1 MKLFCFDLT
10 KGSNKYIAAKYCK
23 TAFICYW
30 FFHIYFIY
38 SIFIMFIEL
47 NFCQKRFNLFSLRPF
62 CAAVFKREVT
72 STKKKR
78 KEKKKDWDRRSGWL
92 IYLSFLVFS
101 SVHLGVSKT
110 YTDMETGLN
119 GKNQVVN
126 LINLSITYLSF

>member
-23 TAFICYW
+23 TAFICY
-30 FFHIYFIY
+30 FFFYIYFIY

-47 NFCQKRFNLFSLRPF
+47 NIYVNSDSICFPFVHYVQRFLKEKLR
-62 CAAVFKREVT
+62 REKKT
-72 STKKKR
+72 PKKPKKKTKKK
-78 KEKKKDWDRRSGWL
+78 DTDRRTGWL

-110 YTDMETGLN
+110 
-119 GKNQVVN
+119 
-126 LINLSITYLSF
+126 